1 MAVLLKS
8 DKYFP
13 KGMAEKPSGLVAAR
27 RYAGQAFF
35 AAVFMAFIGYFSAN
49 PTYHQV
55 EPNMAL
61 IKLSIAHPGQR
72 KAECHERTP
81 EELAKLAPNMR
92 SKTVCERERVPVYME
107 MLVDG
112 RVIFRHAEGPK
123 GLSKDGPSVFYAK
136 VFVAAGQHHLVV
148 RMRDSARAEGFD
160 YVREAQL
167 DMAVG
172 QNLVVT
178 FRHDSGGLQFH

>member
-1 MAVLLKS
+1 MAVLLKP

-13 KGMAEKPSGLVAAR
+13 KWMIERPSGWTAVR
-27 RYAGQAFF
+27 RYIGQVFF
-35 AAVFMAFIGYFSAN
+35 AVLFMAFIGYFSSR

-55 EPNMAL
+55 GPNMAL

-72 KAECHERTP
+72 AGECHERTA

-92 SKTVCERERVPVYME
+92 SKTVCARERVPVYME

-112 RVIFRHAEGPK
+112 KVIFKRAEGPK

-136 VFVAAGQHHLVV
+136 VFVEAGPHDLAV
-148 RMRDSARAEGFD
+148 RLRDSKRTEGFD
-160 YVREAQL
+160 YVKEAHL
-167 DMAVG
+167 ELVAG

-178 FRHDSGGLQFH
+178 FRHDSGGLQFR